1 MLFFPKSLESPA
13 FLKNVSPP
21 PRTGLIMPVMTKAK
35 PLPNDPIARL
45 WQIARA
51 WLLEAIHAFGAPE
64 AVARTLS
71 RFARH
76 ALARRL
82 RALETF
88 AMKLLLVEA
97 ARLPPPRTAC
107 ARARTTPARVAKA
120 PAPDPARP
128 ETWRVRFELRIPPA
142 ADNAP
147 RAPKTPA
154 APRQRPAHATPDPTR
169 ERAKSEKLARRL
181 EALRRV

>member
-13 FLKNVSPP
+13 FLKNLSPP
-21 PRTGLIMPVMTKAK
+21 PRTGLIMPVMTSTERS
-35 PLPNDPIARL
+35 LPNDPIARL

-51 WLLEAIHAFGAPE
+51 WLLDAIHAFGAPE
-64 AVARTLS
+64 AVARTFS

-97 ARLPPPRTAC
+97 ARLN
-107 ARARTTPARVAKA
+107 V
-120 PAPDPARP
+120 
-128 ETWRVRFELRIPPA
+128 PPA
-142 ADNAP
+142 SS
-147 RAPKTPA
+147 
-154 APRQRPAHATPDPTR
+154 RQC
-169 ERAKSEKLARRL
+169 
-181 EALRRV
+181 